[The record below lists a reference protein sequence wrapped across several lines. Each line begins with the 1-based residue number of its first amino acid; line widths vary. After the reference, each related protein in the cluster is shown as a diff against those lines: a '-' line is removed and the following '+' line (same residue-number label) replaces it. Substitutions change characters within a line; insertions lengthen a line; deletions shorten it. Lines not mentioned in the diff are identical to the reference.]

1 MKKTIT
7 TKQLEVPMDAL
18 IAVAD
23 LLIENEIPHVI
34 VATDEENDMLTV
46 EVEYDKDQREVIHE
60 IDDIIDDHLEDDDD
74 EEAEEE
80 DDDDR
85 N

>member
-7 TKQLEVPMDAL
+7 TKQLEVPIDAL

-46 EVEYDKDQREVIHE
+46 EVEYDKDKREVIHE
-60 IDDIIDDHLEDDDD
+60 IDDIIDDHLEDDD
-74 EEAEEE
+74 E
-80 DDDDR
+80 DDDDDDD
-85 N
+85 NDHN